1 MQSPDAALFE
11 SLNHEPR
18 ETICMEK
25 PLQVEWAKSQVIT
38 RVELTVID
46 KYMRAQ
52 IWSPLSGSVRI
63 GLRKGTM
70 APASISVLEKSTRPS
85 TPQLSPG
92 CQTIQFLPES
102 LWYLWSC
109 CPQCWNSE
117 QVSPSTFMLLRG
129 MLGTQQLSILLSHN
143 TQWFLQPEVMGI
155 FLSSIGTLS

>member
-1 MQSPDAALFE
+1 MLLFFE

-25 PLQVEWAKSQVIT
+25 PLEVEWAKSQVIT
-38 RVELTVID
+38 RVELTVTD
-46 KYMRAQ
+46 KYLGAQ

-70 APASISVLEKSTRPS
+70 APASISVWEKSTRSS

-102 LWYLWSC
+102 PWYLLSC
-109 CPQCWNSE
+109 CPQCWNSA
-117 QVSPSTFMLLRG
+117 QVSPSTFLHRPFKRNAG
-129 MLGTQQLSILLSHN
+129 NFSSSPSYSATILSGFYSQKLWEFFFPALE
-143 TQWFLQPEVMGI
+143 P
-155 FLSSIGTLS
+155 